1 MDKIVAPS
9 QLNFGDEVIINH
21 QHYTVKDIYGPDRI
35 GTYDLF
41 LKDEQGRDH
50 IEIVTEAITLH
61 L

>member
-21 QHYTVKDIYGPDRI
+21 QHFTVKDIHGPDRI
-35 GTYDLF
+35 GTYDLY
-41 LKDEQGRDH
+41 LKDEQGRDR
-50 IEIVTEAITLH
+50 IEIVTEAVTLH

>member
-1 MDKIVAPS
+1 MDKVVAPS

-21 QHYTVKDIYGPDRI
+21 THYTVKDIYGPDRI

-41 LKDEQGRDH
+41 LKDEQGKDH
-50 IEIVTEAITLH
+50 IAIVTETITLH

>member
-1 MDKIVAPS
+1 MEKKVKPG
-9 QLNFGDEVIINH
+9 LLTFGDEVIINRT
-21 QHYTVKDIYGPDRI
+21 HYTVKDIYGPDRL

-50 IEIVTEAITLH
+50 IEIVTEAVTLH